1 MRTALIPLLAAL
13 ALAPACREASL
24 DDLRGDAQGVLD
36 EARNRAQAIGE
47 LSADEISEMW
57 AIEYRTLLV
66 PHADIETLDEQL
78 NALGQE
84 RWEAYHVSD
93 EPQGKRFYFKRPKS
107 TAISNLTHLLRFGSF
122 VF

>member
-1 MRTALIPLLAAL
+1 MRTGLIPLCAVL
-13 ALAPACREASL
+13 ALAAACNDASL
-24 DDLRGDAQGVLD
+24 TDLRGDAQDVLD

-47 LSADEISEMW
+47 LSADEMSEIW

-66 PHADIETLDEQL
+66 SDADLGTLDEQL

-84 RWEAYHVSD
+84 RWECYHVSD
-93 EPQGKRFYFKRPKS
+93 EAQGKLFYFKRPKS
-107 TAISNLTHLLRFGSF
+107 TAIANLTNLLRMGSV

>member
-1 MRTALIPLLAAL
+1 MRTALIPLCAVL
-13 ALAPACREASL
+13 ALAAGCRDASL
-24 DDLRGDAQGVLD
+24 ADLTGDAQDVLD

-47 LSADEISEMW
+47 LSADELSEIW

-66 PHADIETLDEQL
+66 PHADLETLDEQL

-84 RWEAYHVSD
+84 RWECYHVSD
-93 EPQGKRFYFKRPKS
+93 EVQGQRFYFKRPKS
-107 TAISNLTHLLRFGSF
+107 TAISNLTHLMRLGSV

>member
-1 MRTALIPLLAAL
+1 MRTALIPLCAVL
-13 ALAPACREASL
+13 ALAAGCRDASL
-24 DDLRGDAQGVLD
+24 ADLTGDAQDVLD

-47 LSADEISEMW
+47 LSADELSEIW

-66 PHADIETLDEQL
+66 PHADLETLDEQL

-84 RWEAYHVSD
+84 RWECYHVSD
-93 EPQGKRFYFKRPKS
+93 EAQGQRFYFKRPKS
-107 TAISNLTHLLRFGSF
+107 TAISNLTHLMRLGSV